1 MANERVLIVDDSP
14 EIIDF
19 VGEYVLKSNGYQVL
33 VAMDGKAGLDLA
45 LDQQPD
51 LMLLDMNMPKMT
63 GMEVLEALSTHKV
76 NIPVIIMTSHG
87 SETLAVQMFRM
98 GIKDYVVKPFE
109 ASELLDA
116 VAGALTEVRLRQERD
131 EFVQRLMSSNQQ
143 LEQRV
148 KELNTLFGI
157 GKSVTSLLDQ
167 DKLLSRL
174 VEAAIFLTGAEE
186 GALLLI
192 DRKTE
197 ELYMVAARGIDER
210 VVRSFRLKVDDSLAG
225 EVINSG
231 QPLILAG
238 QDVTKIKTSYLV
250 RSLMYVPLK
259 FKGLVSG
266 ILTVDNRLQ
275 QRDFTN
281 HDMRLLSALA
291 DYAAL
296 SLENARLFNQVEG
309 ERTKV
314 ATILSE
320 ITEPVVVVSGPND
333 RVVVANAAFRAVFGL
348 DTTLVEDLPL
358 ADVLHNPSFLKFV
371 AGGSESNKGQES
383 EILLSDGRTFQTT
396 LTPIAGVGRA
406 VIMQDITHFKALD
419 RMKSDFVSTVSHDL
433 RAPLTSIKEYA
444 DMLGAAGELNQKQ
457 ELFLERISNG
467 LEQLTALTDD
477 LLDLSTIEAGVDP
490 DVTVVDLGPLVSNLV
505 TSFQGQADRKR
516 QQLIC
521 HTTVGQPALVTGNQ
535 RRLEQVISNLID
547 NAIKYTPPAGQI
559 SVFVRIEEAQVI
571 VKVEDNGPGIPPSE
585 LPFVFDKFYRVK
597 DETHL
602 EVGGTGLG
610 LAICKSIIE
619 KYDGRIW
626 AESQPAQGS
635 VFAFVLPQASS
646 DEAKSAD
653 AAPVTVEAVV
663 T

>member
-14 EIIDF
+14 EIVDF
-19 VGEYVLKSNGYQVL
+19 VSEYVLKPNDYQVL
-33 VAMDGKAGLDLA
+33 VASDGEAGLNIA

-51 LMLLDMNMPKMT
+51 LILLDMNMPKMT
-63 GMEVLEALSTHKV
+63 GMELLEALSTRKV

-87 SETLAVQMFRM
+87 SETLAVQTFRM
-98 GIKDYVVKPFE
+98 GVKDYILKPFQ
-109 ASELLDA
+109 AGELLDA
-116 VAGALTEVRLRQERD
+116 IAGALTEVRLRQERD
-131 EFVQRLMSSNQQ
+131 EFVQRMISTNQQ

-192 DRKTE
+192 DRQTE

-231 QPLILAG
+231 QPLILSG

-275 QRDFTN
+275 ERDFTN
-281 HDMRLLSALA
+281 HDLRLLSALA

-309 ERTKV
+309 ERTKL

-320 ITEPVVVVSGPND
+320 IEEPVVVVAGQENA
-333 RVVVANAAFRAVFGL
+333 VVVANSAFRDVFSLNAAF
-348 DTTLVEDLPL
+348 VEGVPL
-358 ADVLHNPSFLKFV
+358 ASVLHNPAFLKFL
-371 AGGSESNKGQES
+371 AHGPESGKGQNS
-383 EILLSDGRTFQTT
+383 EILLSDGRIFYTT

-419 RMKSDFVSTVSHDL
+419 RMKSDFVATVSHDL
-433 RAPLTSIKEYA
+433 GAPLTSIKDYA
-444 DMLGAAGELNQKQ
+444 EMLGSAGELNEQQ
-457 ELFLERISNG
+457 ALFLERISTG
-467 LEQLTALTDD
+467 LEQITALTDN

-490 DVTVVDLGPLVSNLV
+490 DLVVVDLGALATNLV
-505 TSFQGQADRKR
+505 ASFQGQAGRKR
-516 QQLIC
+516 QQLTC
-521 HTTVGQPALVTGNQ
+521 HTAEGRPALVLGNQ
-535 RRLEQVISNLID
+535 LRLEQVISNLVD
-547 NAIKYTPPAGQI
+547 NAIKYTPEAGQI
-559 SVFVRIEEAQVI
+559 SAFVQAEEKYVSF
-571 VKVEDNGPGIPPSE
+571 KVEDDGSGIPPAE
-585 LPFVFDKFYRVK
+585 LPFVFDKFYRVQDK
-597 DETHL
+597 SRL

-610 LAICKSIIE
+610 LAICRSIID
-619 KYDGRIW
+619 KYGGSIW
-626 AESQPAQGS
+626 AVSHPEQGS
-635 VFAFVLPQASS
+635 TFTFTLPLAPPDEVNVSDASRLR
-646 DEAKSAD
+646 
-653 AAPVTVEAVV
+653 VEAIAS
-663 T
+663 